1 MPEKVVLD
9 MIKHVLLKNIHIY
22 IHSLHLLNFVCIVVI
37 VIEIELEKA
46 KLAILEWLE

>member
-1 MPEKVVLD
+1 MYYWK
-9 MIKHVLLKNIHIY
+9 ISIY
-22 IHSLHLLNFVCIVVI
+22 IHRLHLLNFVYIFVI